1 MSVLP
6 NTSLLRSLTL
16 SHGSDPTSSVPAPK
30 RRSGIVPLRARSSI
44 ATFAQFVQSP
54 VANVGEL
61 VEDWWDGSTKS
72 DRIKRQTLE
81 EKKQVLRLRLQEV
94 PLDYMILPRLWRWL
108 TSSVTG
114 LDIHTLASTSD

>member
-6 NTSLLRSLTL
+6 NTSLLQSLTL
-16 SHGSDPTSSVPAPK
+16 SHGSDSTSSVPAQK

-44 ATFAQFVQSP
+44 AAVAQFVQSP

-72 DRIKRQTLE
+72 ERIKRQTLE
-81 EKKQVLRLRLQEV
+81 EKKQVLHLRLQEV
-94 PLDYMILPRLWRWL
+94 PLTYIIRSRLWRWL
-108 TSSVTG
+108 TSSMTG
-114 LDIHTLASTSD
+114 PEICTLASISD